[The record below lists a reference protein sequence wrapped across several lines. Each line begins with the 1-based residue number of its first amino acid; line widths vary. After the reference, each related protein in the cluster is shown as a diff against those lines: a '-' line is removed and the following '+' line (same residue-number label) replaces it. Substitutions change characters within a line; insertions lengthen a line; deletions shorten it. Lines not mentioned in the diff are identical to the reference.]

1 MQNPFITLGVPE
13 TATEQQVHLAYRRLV
28 KECHP
33 DIQPGEAEKESAQA
47 RLIALNLA
55 YEEALRRTSVKA
67 SAAHA
72 PSPRI
77 YSLVDTNRLAARLL
91 RQKMFD
97 SALRVLER
105 CGEAD
110 ETWHFLRGQALVGLG
125 RPQEAHDS
133 FRQAV
138 RLCPDNNE
146 YRRAALSAFTA
157 AKKQQR
163 PLGRVGAW
171 AKNVLHK

>member
-13 TATEQQVHLAYRRLV
+13 TATEQQVHIAYRRLV

-33 DIQPGEAEKESAQA
+33 DVQPGEAEKESAQA

-67 SAAHA
+67 RTAYK
-72 PSPRI
+72 PSPRL
-77 YSLVDTNRLAARLL
+77 YSLADTNKLASRLL
-91 RQKMFD
+91 AQKMYD

-105 CGEAD
+105 CSESD
-110 ETWHFLRGQALVGLG
+110 ETWHFLRGQALAGVG
-125 RPQEAHDS
+125 RPEEAHAS

-138 RLCPDNNE
+138 RLSPENND
-146 YRRAALSAFTA
+146 YRRAALGAFTA

>member
-13 TATEQQVHLAYRRLV
+13 TATEQQVHIAYRRLV

-33 DIQPGEAEKESAQA
+33 DIQSGEAEKESAQA

-55 YEEALRRTSVKA
+55 YEEALRRTSVKC
-67 SAAHA
+67 AAHT
-72 PSPRI
+72 PSPRL
-77 YSLVDTNRLAARLL
+77 YSLADTNKLAARLL
-91 RQKMFD
+91 AQKMYD

-105 CGEAD
+105 CSESD
-110 ETWHFLRGQALVGLG
+110 ETWHFLHGQALAGIG
-125 RPQEAHDS
+125 RPEEAHAS

-138 RLCPDNNE
+138 RLSPENNE

-163 PLGRVGAW
+163 PLGRMGAW